1 MNIHPIGIFD
11 SGIGGLSILS
21 EINKML
27 PNENT
32 IYLADNKNCPYG
44 NKSRKEIIKL
54 SIKNAS
60 TLIKMGC
67 KIIVIACNTAT
78 TNAIKEIRKSF
89 EIPII
94 GIEPAI
100 KPALIN
106 TKTGK
111 IGILATE
118 KTLSSNVFNQT
129 SNKFSNNI
137 EIHEQI
143 GYGLVEA
150 IENGDLNKN
159 DTKDLLISYLNPMI
173 NSNIDQLVLGCTHYH
188 FLIPLI
194 KKIIPKTTHI
204 QNPNQAIVKQ
214 IERILNENNL
224 NNTIDNSYKNIIY
237 TNGSEEII
245 KNMIDLNSEVE
256 LLNF

>member
-1 MNIHPIGIFD
+1 MNTSPIGIFD
-11 SGIGGLSILS
+11 SGVGGISILY
-21 EINKML
+21 EINKIM
-27 PNENT
+27 PNEN
-32 IYLADNKNCPYG
+32 IVYLADNRNCPYG

-54 SIKNAS
+54 SIKNCS
-60 TLIKMGC
+60 TLIKLKC

-78 TNAIKEIRKSF
+78 TNAVSEIRKSF

-100 KPALIN
+100 KPAIIN

-118 KTLSSNVFNQT
+118 KTLSSNIYNQT
-129 SNKFSNNI
+129 SNKFSSNI
-137 EIHEQI
+137 EIHKQI

-150 IENGDLNKN
+150 IENGNLNKN
-159 DTKDLLISYLNPMI
+159 ETKDLLISYLNPMI

-194 KKIIPKTTHI
+194 KKIVPKTINI

-214 IERILNENNL
+214 IKKILHQKNLENSSK
-224 NNTIDNSYKNIIY
+224 NSYKNIIY
-237 TNGSEEII
+237 TNGNNEII
-245 KNMIDLNSEVE
+245 KNMVNSNSELK
-256 LLNF
+256 LLDF